1 MIQDDRAGARSA
13 AGRGT
18 TPRLSAGA
26 NLRQTGS
33 VTQSDAVNALVS
45 LGFNL
50 NEGRAYA
57 ALLRLGRSTGYEVS
71 QRAGVPRSA
80 VYAVLRRLVEQ
91 GAARSLPGNPERF
104 IATPPD
110 ALLELMRKRFDASG
124 KSLVDA
130 IRRMHVT
137 PAVPD
142 AFSVKGY
149 DRVME
154 EASRIVGSA
163 KRTLVVSGWP
173 RELEQLGAELSRADA
188 RGAYVVIFSHA
199 VLPPSLGGHHFSYS
213 LLEEQ
218 LEEFWEHRL
227 VLVADDARTLIGAT
241 EQGDGDSAV
250 LSEAPAIAEFAVGQ
264 VALDI
269 TLLADRYHA
278 NVSEVM
284 ATILGDRVGRLG
296 QLLADDPL
304 PELGVHHPG
313 KPVVAAKKK
322 KQTKPSAKK
331 PSAKKPSAKNKATTN
346 KAATNKAVK
355 KKSPKNKG

>member
-1 MIQDDRAGARSA
+1 MDRQDDRAGKTGQSPIDEAASRARRDGRETLVA
-13 AGRGT
+13 PGRGNGG
-18 TPRLSAGA
+18 RLSAGA
-26 NLRQTGS
+26 NLRQTGN
-33 VTQSDAVNALVS
+33 VTQSDVVSALVS

-91 GAARSLPGNPERF
+91 GAARSLAGNPERF

-110 ALLELMRKRFDASG
+110 SLLELMKKRFDASG

-130 IRRMHVT
+130 IQRMDVA

-149 DRVME
+149 ERVME
-154 EASRIVGSA
+154 EASRVIGSA
-163 KRTLVVSGWP
+163 ERMLVVSGWP
-173 RELEQLGAELSRADA
+173 RELEQLAAELSEADA

-199 VLPPSLGGHHFSYS
+199 VLSPALCGHHFSYS
-213 LLEEQ
+213 QPEER

-227 VLVADDARTLIGAT
+227 VLVADDTHTLIGAT
-241 EQGDGDSAV
+241 EQRDSDTAV

-269 TLLADRYHA
+269 TLLADRYKTD
-278 NVSEVM
+278 VSEVM
-284 ATILGDRVGRLG
+284 AAILGHRVGRLG
-296 QLLADDPL
+296 QLLADGAV
-304 PELGVHHPG
+304 PELGTHHATG
-313 KPVVAAKKK
+313 KGRANTAKKRAKKK
-322 KQTKPSAKK
+322 A
-331 PSAKKPSAKNKATTN
+331 
-346 KAATNKAVK
+346 
-355 KKSPKNKG
+355 

>member
-1 MIQDDRAGARSA
+1 MMVQDTLDRGDQTTRAGSMAKGGGANGSA
-13 AGRGT
+13 
-18 TPRLSAGA
+18 RLSAGA
-26 NLRQTGS
+26 NLRQTTS
-33 VTQSDAVNALVS
+33 VTQSDVVNALVS

-91 GAARSLPGNPERF
+91 GAARSLAGNPERF

-110 ALLELMRKRFDASG
+110 SLLELMRKRFDASG
-124 KSLVDA
+124 KSLVEA
-130 IRRMHVT
+130 IRRMNVA

-149 DRVME
+149 ERVME
-154 EASRIVGSA
+154 EASRIIGSA

-173 RELEQLGAELSRADA
+173 RELEQLATELSNADA
-188 RGAYVVIFSHA
+188 RGAYVVMFSHA
-199 VLPPSLGGHHFSYS
+199 VLSPRLGGHHFSYS
-213 LLEEQ
+213 LPEERLED
-218 LEEFWEHRL
+218 FWEHRL

-241 EQGDGDSAV
+241 EQRDGDSAV

-269 TLLADRYHA
+269 TLLADRYHED
-278 NVSEVM
+278 VSEVM

-296 QLLADDPL
+296 QLLEAAPP
-304 PELGVHHPG
+304 PELGVHHSGTP
-313 KPVVAAKKK
+313 KKTKRKKRSKKK
-322 KQTKPSAKK
+322 K
-331 PSAKKPSAKNKATTN
+331 KAR
-346 KAATNKAVK
+346 
-355 KKSPKNKG
+355 KGS

>member
-1 MIQDDRAGARSA
+1 MGRGNGALLSSA
-13 AGRGT
+13 A
-18 TPRLSAGA
+18 
-26 NLRQTGS
+26 NMRQTTG
-33 VTQSDAVNALVS
+33 VTQSDVVSALVS

-91 GAARSLPGNPERF
+91 GAARSLAGNPEHF
-104 IATPPD
+104 IATPPE
-110 ALLELMRKRFDASG
+110 ALLELMKRRFDASG
-124 KSLVDA
+124 KTLVDA
-130 IRRMHVT
+130 IGRMDVA

-149 DRVME
+149 ERVME
-154 EASRIVGSA
+154 EASRVIGSA
-163 KRTLVVSGWP
+163 QRTLVVSGWP
-173 RELEQLGAELSRADA
+173 RELGDLAVELSDADA

-199 VLPPSLGGHHFSYS
+199 SLSPEIGGHHFSYA
-213 LLEEQ
+213 LPEER

-241 EQGDGDSAV
+241 EQRDSDTAV

-264 VALDI
+264 IALDI
-269 TLLADRYHA
+269 TLLADRYRTD
-278 NVSEVM
+278 VSEVM

-296 QLLADDPL
+296 QLLKGGPA
-304 PELGVHHPG
+304 PELGVHHAGTPQRG
-313 KPVVAAKKK
+313 RRSKKKRAAAK
-322 KQTKPSAKK
+322 
-331 PSAKKPSAKNKATTN
+331 
-346 KAATNKAVK
+346 
-355 KKSPKNKG
+355 

>member
-1 MIQDDRAGARSA
+1 MSALMQDDRAGRGA
-13 AGRGT
+13 ATPKGAGT
-18 TPRLSAGA
+18 RLSAGA

-33 VTQSDAVNALVS
+33 VTQSDVVNALVS

-80 VYAVLRRLVEQ
+80 VYAVLRRLVDQ
-91 GAARSLPGNPERF
+91 GAARSISGNPERF

-110 ALLELMRKRFDASG
+110 SLLELMRKRFDASG

-130 IRRMHVT
+130 IRRMNVA

-149 DRVME
+149 ERLME
-154 EASRIVGSA
+154 EASRIVKTA

-173 RELEQLGAELSRADA
+173 RELEQLATELSDADA

-199 VLPPSLGGHHFSYS
+199 VLPESLGGHHFSYA
-213 LLEEQ
+213 LPEEELEA
-218 LEEFWEHRL
+218 FWEHRL
-227 VLVADDARTLIGAT
+227 VLVADDRRTLIGAT
-241 EQGDGDSAV
+241 EQNDRDSAV

-264 VALDI
+264 IALDI
-269 TLLADRYHA
+269 TLLADRYQKD
-278 NVSEVM
+278 VSEVM

-296 QLLADDPL
+296 QLLSDAPA
-304 PELGVHHPG
+304 PELGAHHAGVPS
-313 KPVVAAKKK
+313 KKRKKRRKKK
-322 KQTKPSAKK
+322 A
-331 PSAKKPSAKNKATTN
+331 
-346 KAATNKAVK
+346 
-355 KKSPKNKG
+355 

>member
-1 MIQDDRAGARSA
+1 MMTQDDRVARSDQGARGGA
-13 AGRGT
+13 Q
-18 TPRLSAGA
+18 LSAGP
-26 NLRQTGS
+26 NLRQTKS
-33 VTQSDAVNALVS
+33 VTHSDVVNALVS

-91 GAARSLPGNPERF
+91 GAARSIAGNPERF
-104 IATPPD
+104 IAIPPD
-110 ALLELMRKRFDASG
+110 SLLDLMRKRFDASG
-124 KSLVDA
+124 KSLNEA
-130 IRRMHVT
+130 IRRMNVA

-142 AFSVKGY
+142 AFSVTGY

-154 EASRIVGSA
+154 EASRISGSA

-173 RELEQLGAELSRADA
+173 RELDKLRVELSDADA

-199 VLPPSLGGHHFSYS
+199 VLPATLGGHHFSYS
-213 LLEEQ
+213 LPEER

-241 EQGDGDSAV
+241 EQADGDSAV

-269 TLLADRYHA
+269 TLLADRNHVD
-278 NVSEVM
+278 VSEVM

-296 QLLADDPL
+296 QLLADEPQ
-304 PELGVHHPG
+304 PELGVHHEGCPS
-313 KPVVAAKKK
+313 KKNKTRKKRAKK
-322 KQTKPSAKK
+322 
-331 PSAKKPSAKNKATTN
+331 
-346 KAATNKAVK
+346 
-355 KKSPKNKG
+355 

>member
-1 MIQDDRAGARSA
+1 MMIQDDRAGSRATG
-13 AGRGT
+13 GRGIG
-18 TPRLSAGA
+18 PRLSAGP

-33 VTQSDAVNALVS
+33 VTQSDVVNALVS

-57 ALLRLGRSTGYEVS
+57 ALVRLGRSTGYEVS
-71 QRAGVPRSA
+71 QKAGVPRSA

-91 GAARSLPGNPERF
+91 GAARSLAGNPERF

-110 ALLELMRKRFDASG
+110 SLLELMRKRFAASG

-130 IRRMHVT
+130 IQRMDVA

-154 EASRIVGSA
+154 EASRIIGSA
-163 KRTLVVSGWP
+163 KKTLVVSGWP
-173 RELEQLGAELSRADA
+173 RELEQLASELSNADA

-199 VLPPSLGGHHFSYS
+199 VLAKCLGGHHFSYS
-213 LLEEQ
+213 LPEDR

-227 VLVADDARTLIGAT
+227 VLVADDARTLIGAA
-241 EQGDGDSAV
+241 EQRDGDSAV

-269 TLLADRYHA
+269 TLLADRYDKD
-278 NVSEVM
+278 VSEVM

-296 QLLADDPL
+296 QLLADAPP
-304 PELGVHHPG
+304 PELGVRHKGTPAPRS
-313 KPVVAAKKK
+313 KKKRKKK
-322 KQTKPSAKK
+322 K
-331 PSAKKPSAKNKATTN
+331 
-346 KAATNKAVK
+346 
-355 KKSPKNKG
+355 